1 MYITCKCLNV
11 SIKTRLNQL
20 GDFTQE
26 IRDFEKSHPFFQQNL
41 ATAVELEGI
50 SKEQSGLVES
60 TNVGSWIVNRCLN
73 CSIYTHAVHREHGA
87 ALVVINTD
95 MVMSQEEIEKLK
107 TSPTYSS
114 IFRVVIDR
122 GLDTGDL
129 LQVPTKYSVSQLSNN
144 LQLALTN
151 LQQQLEQ
158 VVHRKATEIEEKIRA
173 FTAEQHQLL
182 EQFREEAHYEHRL
195 LARIICDQQKNK
207 TTSDVKSD
215 PAVTDVTPNFIASPL
230 KFNNPET
237 HGAPHRA
244 GVTSDSL
251 RHEAATKHPAHIHL
265 NGDAV
270 GKDRRLR
277 AFQTQPSSYDAEA
290 LFPLEGMD
298 DTVYLELSHPSE
310 DESDTDGQE
319 EGIHIPRALR
329 GGHPTLAKSLPVSVP
344 NFSTYVRRTMQDQ
357 DDDQMPKDSFDPHNI
372 RASIKALA
380 KSVHGDTVFGDLPR
394 PRFSTQI

>member
-1 MYITCKCLNV
+1 MHITCKCLNV
-11 SIKTRLNQL
+11 SIKTRGSQL

-26 IRDFEKSHPFFQQNL
+26 IHDCEKAHPFFQQNL
-41 ATAVELEGI
+41 ATATELEGI
-50 SKEQSGLVES
+50 SKEQSGLVECR
-60 TNVGSWIVNRCLN
+60 NVGSWIVNCCLN
-73 CSIYTHAVHREHGA
+73 CSKYTHAVHREHGA

-95 MVMSQEEIEKLK
+95 LVMSPEEMEKLK
-107 TSPTYSS
+107 TSPNYSS

-122 GLDTGDL
+122 GLDDGDL
-129 LQVPTKYSVSQLSNN
+129 LEAPTKYSVSQLSSN

-158 VVHRKATEIEEKIRA
+158 VVHRKATETEEKIRD

-195 LARIICDQQKNK
+195 LARIICDQHKVK
-207 TTSDVKSD
+207 ATSNVKAD
-215 PAVTDVTPNFIASPL
+215 AAVTENLTPNFIASPL
-230 KFNNPET
+230 KLNNSKT
-237 HGAPHRA
+237 PHRS
-244 GVTSDSL
+244 GVMS
-251 RHEAATKHPAHIHL
+251 ENQAATKHPAHIHL
-265 NGDAV
+265 NGDRKLHV
-270 GKDRRLR
+270 
-277 AFQTQPSSYDAEA
+277 SSYDTEA

-298 DTVYLELSHPSE
+298 DTSYVEPSHPSE

-344 NFSTYVRRTMQDQ
+344 NFIVRRTMQDQ
-357 DDDQMPKDSFDPHNI
+357 DDDQLPNPHNI